1 MRKRISKILCVA
13 VAAATALSVA
23 SFAGCGDYYDSTAL
37 KGDISGEVSS
47 NGGFVVEKGNYV
59 YFINGVANYT
69 DNNEYGKVEKGAI
82 MRISKNDFSSHN
94 YSNVQTVVPM
104 VTYSGNYDT
113 GLYIYGDTI
122 YFATPS
128 TDKNSDGV
136 VQNQYLN
143 FKSSKLDG
151 TQTTVSNYLQT
162 STNTVE
168 YRFVEVD
175 GTVYLLY
182 VANEDLAGTGTNV
195 NNIRS
200 VNTKTG
206 KNTLLAYNV
215 TSYVFDK
222 TDVENPYVY
231 YTMSVTN
238 YIGSNKA
245 SAAESYNQVYRVKAD
260 ATQAREY
267 DFSYITDPDENDPV
281 YVNCGEF
288 VFDGIGKISSA
299 EDRITQFNFNYG
311 KTGYTINHADYTY
324 ELVKYT
330 DGVLYYTRTA
340 NSEYLFKLSDTEL
353 DADWDA
359 INANPDI
366 NSASK
371 VLDDG
376 SAAADYTFMNVNG
389 EEKAMYIDGNYIM
402 LASVNNGEVN
412 KTTAYALNKDDTTT
426 PTVLFTQTHTELSH
440 SYIYYSLSGGN
451 GYTINR
457 IAYDGTER
465 DYTAMPVGDASE
477 YKSIKVLD
485 LDARSEWYKP
495 EIVQNQIVFASE
507 TTGMTDFN
515 YVMACDLNDA
525 NGKMMSNEKIE
536 EYNEQYSGI
545 EEIISNY
552 ANETNGDGSVAYAN
566 LSSALRY
573 QFYTRDSSYL
583 ATLIKAYVDVL
594 GKSDEYYY
602 SHETAQKYLEFAT
615 PTADNDWSA
624 YTDTKT
630 VNGATVY
637 ANVRDY
643 YYTVL
648 GKMTEDDAEAYKDL
662 MKSDYMKEYPTSDK
676 TWYEGLS
683 TEAKVW
689 FIVGVSLGGLLVL
702 GGIAILVIFLV
713 KKKSKKL
720 PTYNKEKIKVDVT
733 DDKNIDVYSTENDAN
748 VEGKNE

>member
-13 VAAATALSVA
+13 VAAATAFSVA
-23 SFAGCGDYYDSTAL
+23 SFAGCGEYYDSTAL
-37 KGDISGEVSS
+37 SGDISGEVSS

-59 YFINGVANYT
+59 YFINGVADYT

-82 MRISKNDFSSHN
+82 MRISKSDFKSHN

-151 TQTTVSNYLQT
+151 TKTTVSNYLQT

-168 YRFVEVD
+168 YRFVEVG

-215 TSYVFDK
+215 TSYVFDE

-238 YIGSNKA
+238 YIGSDKA
-245 SAAESYNQVYRVKAD
+245 SATESYNQVYRVKAD
-260 ATQAREY
+260 ETQVREY

-311 KTGYTINHADYTY
+311 KTGYEINHADYTY

-340 NSEYLFKLSDTEL
+340 NSEYLFKLNDTEIG
-353 DADWDA
+353 AEWDA
-359 INANPDI
+359 INDNPNI

-376 SAAADYTFMNVNG
+376 SSAADYTFISVND
-389 EEKAMYIDGNYIM
+389 EQKALYVDGNYLM

-412 KTTAYALNKDDTTT
+412 KTTAYAINKDDTTT
-426 PTVLFTQTHTELSH
+426 PTVLFTKTHEELNH

-457 IAYDGTER
+457 IAYDGAER
-465 DYTAMPVGDASE
+465 DYTTMPVGDASE

-485 LDARSEWYKP
+485 LDARAEWYKP

-525 NGKMMSNEKIE
+525 NGKMMSNEQIE

-545 EEIISNY
+545 EELISDY

-615 PTADNDWSA
+615 PTAENDWKD
-624 YTDTKT
+624 YIDTKT
-630 VNGATVY
+630 VNGTTVY

-713 KKKSKKL
+713 KKKSKKM
-720 PTYNKEKIKVDVT
+720 PTYNKERIKVDVT
-733 DDKNIDVYSTENDAN
+733 DDKNIDVYSTENDQN
-748 VEGKNE
+748 TEGKNE